1 MSATAAITCPS
12 CENALNVPVQFFGKK
27 IKCKQCGHAFVVQDP
42 GGPAGKPR
50 AKSAAVSPPP
60 PPPPPPTPTEPK
72 KRVLWDDEDE
82 EASGGMAKPLGLVED
97 GSEIPRCPHCAKELE
112 PPDAKVCIHCGFNN
126 VTRAKANTVKV
137 WAPTAE
143 DWIRHLLPGILALAI
158 AIGLIVLNIIT
169 ATNMREWLEGSFLE
183 SDDKDASGRKKLYV
197 APGAFI
203 FFLAAISLMIF
214 VPAAKFAFK
223 RLVKEYRPTER
234 IKL

>member
-1 MSATAAITCPS
+1 MAAITCPN
-12 CENALNVPVQFFGKK
+12 CEAALNVPAQFFGKK
-27 IKCKQCGHAFVVQDP
+27 IKCKQCGHVFVAADP
-42 GGPAGKPR
+42 GKPAARPQAKPV
-50 AKSAAVSPPP
+50 AISPPP
-60 PPPPPPTPTEPK
+60 PPPPPEPE
-72 KRVLWDDEDE
+72 KRVLWDEEDE
-82 EASGGMAKPLGLVED
+82 AATGGMAKPLGLVED
-97 GSEIPRCPHCAKELE
+97 DSEIPRCPHCAKELD

-143 DWIRHLLPGILALAI
+143 DWIRHLLPGIIALAVV
-158 AIGLIVLNIIT
+158 IGLIVLNIVS
-169 ATNMREWLEGSFLE
+169 AMNMRSWLEGSFLE

-203 FFLAAISLMIF
+203 FFLAAVSLMIF